1 MRVIIIL
8 LSRYLNCMFGKQ
20 LFLIDLRLTIKTQI
34 MSFNGKEGEQIT
46 LATAKTWT
54 ASYRK
59 QMASNGIKGHFF
71 GKDIL
76 QAILDQSGAEG
87 IRMYYG
93 IDDNNQQVMI
103 LVAADANEDDM
114 VTGIIA
120 DKGTPCPPRCGSRGG
135 LSE

>member
-1 MRVIIIL
+1 
-8 LSRYLNCMFGKQ
+8 MFGKQ
-20 LFLIDLRLTIKTQI
+20 LFLIDLTLTIKTQI

-120 DKGTPCPPRCGSRGG
+120 DRSVLCPPRCGSRGG